1 MSQAIRPQQGF
12 GLRKTALKSS
22 LELIIMNNC
31 NECACITLYNKRNL
45 Q

>member
-12 GLRKTALKSS
+12 GLRKTALSS
-22 LELIIMNNC
+22 LELIIMKNC
-31 NECACITLYNKRNL
+31 NECACITMYNKRNL